1 MTDHLPGEP
10 LKRAAAQRRLSA
22 ESRTKQAI
30 HSLDQ
35 RGETITFAAIAAA
48 AGVSRQYL
56 YSHPQLRPEIEQLRG
71 RQRTAPPRLP
81 ASARPSDNSIRSRLR
96 AALDDNQRLRED
108 NTTLREELAAALGRA
123 REVDVA
129 RRARASP

>member
-1 MTDHLPGEP
+1 MTDHQPGDP
-10 LKRAAAQRRLSA
+10 LKRAAAHRRVSA
-22 ESRTKQAI
+22 ESRATQAI

-35 RGETITFAAIAAA
+35 RGETITFAAVAAA

-71 RQRTAPPRLP
+71 RQRTAPSRLP
-81 ASARPSDNSIRSRLR
+81 ASDRPSDTSLRSRLR

-108 NTTLREELAAALGRA
+108 NTALREELAVALGRV
-123 REVDVA
+123 REFEVA